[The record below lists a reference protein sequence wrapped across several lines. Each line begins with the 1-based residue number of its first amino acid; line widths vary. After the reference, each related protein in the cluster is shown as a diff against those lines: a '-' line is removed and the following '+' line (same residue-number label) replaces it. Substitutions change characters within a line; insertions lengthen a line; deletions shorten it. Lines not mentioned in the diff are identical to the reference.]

1 MIDWETVNALPW
13 RKRNAEVEVQLRAML
28 VQYQGAAP
36 LSTWEL
42 ACRLL
47 GGAWG
52 PLTISKDKPEY
63 ATVKKLSHLLT
74 RMAPHLGDLCRHD
87 GPEIIRYGRRW
98 RRWNWYGQKQEKA
111 A

>member
-1 MIDWETVNALPW
+1 VIDWETVNALPW

-28 VQYQGAAP
+28 ASYQGAP
-36 LSTWEL
+36 LSTWQIASE
-42 ACRLL
+42 LL
-47 GGAWG
+47 GKWRSSVGA
-52 PLTISKDKPEY
+52 PATDPE
-63 ATVKKLSHLLT
+63 VKKLSHLLT

-87 GPEIIRYGRRW
+87 GPEIIRYGRKW

>member
-1 MIDWETVNALPW
+1 VIDWETVNALPW

-28 VQYQGAAP
+28 VQYQGV
-36 LSTWEL
+36 LSTWDT
-42 ACRLL
+42 ARALL
-47 GGAWG
+47 GANAYREKEV
-52 PLTISKDKPEY
+52 T
-63 ATVKKLSHLLT
+63 KLSQLLT

-87 GPEIIRYGRRW
+87 GPEIIRYGRKW